1 MSQIKMEFTLE
12 LTDQKTVKAFADF
25 LNTISGGFSSMGFKS
40 PAGEDAKAEEEM
52 PTKAPAGEDAKAEE
66 EMPTKAPAKR
76 ASRAKN
82 QEAKAPEAAS
92 NAEDKEADYAPSTED
107 AGEEVTD
114 TKTETKAAP
123 SVSLDDIRSNMSKK
137 VADHREALQKKLK
150 EFGAKNI
157 TTLPEDK
164 YDDFNQ
170 FILDL

>member
-1 MSQIKMEFTLE
+1 MEFTLE
-12 LTDQKTVKAFADF
+12 LTDQKKVKAFADF
-25 LNTISGGFSSMGFKS
+25 LNTISGESA
-40 PAGEDAKAEEEM
+40 PAEQTAAAPPVKEDAKSEE
-52 PTKAPAGEDAKAEE
+52 DVLS
-66 EMPTKAPAKR
+66 KAPAKR

-92 NAEDKEADYAPSTED
+92 NVEEKEADAAPSTED
-107 AGEEVTD
+107 AD
-114 TKTETKAAP
+114 DIKTAPSVSLDDIKAAP

-137 VADHREALQKKLK
+137 VTDHREALQKKLK

-164 YDDFNQ
+164 YDEFNQ

>member
-12 LTDQKTVKAFADF
+12 LTDQKTVKAFANF
-25 LNTISGGFSSMGFKS
+25 LNTISGEAA
-40 PAGEDAKAEEEM
+40 PAVQTAAAPAAEDAKAEEEM
-52 PTKAPAGEDAKAEE
+52 PTKS
-66 EMPTKAPAKR
+66 PAKR

-92 NAEDKEADYAPSTED
+92 NVEDKEAEAAPSTED
-107 AGEEVTD
+107 AGEDVAE

-164 YDDFNQ
+164 YDEFNQ

>member
-1 MSQIKMEFTLE
+1 MSQIKFEMSLDIK
-12 LTDQKTVKAFADF
+12 DQKTVNAFAKF
-25 LNTISGGFSSMGFKS
+25 LNTISGVGYDDMVGADQLVVATDAVS
-40 PAGEDAKAEEEM
+40 AKAEDEM
-52 PTKAPAGEDAKAEE
+52 PSKS
-66 EMPTKAPAKR
+66 PAKR

-92 NAEDKEADYAPSTED
+92 NVEDKEADEAPSTGDVAED
-107 AGEEVTD
+107 VAE

-137 VADHREALQKKLK
+137 VTDHREALQKKLK
-150 EFGAKNI
+150 EYGAKNI

-164 YDDFNQ
+164 YDEFNQ

>member
-40 PAGEDAKAEEEM
+40 
-52 PTKAPAGEDAKAEE
+52 PAGEDAKAEE

-137 VADHREALQKKLK
+137 VTDHREALQKKLK

-164 YDDFNQ
+164 YDEFNQ